1 MINGKKIGLVLG
13 GGGSK
18 GFAHVGVLKVLEQN
32 GIVPDIIVGTSM
44 GSVIGGLYASGM
56 PLSKIEAECLKFK
69 VTNLF
74 DLNMFNITKQGV
86 IAGKKF
92 IKFLDKYSK
101 EALIENFPI
110 KFACVACNLKTGKEY
125 IFDRG
130 KYSIAAR
137 TSSSVPGIFAPLKK
151 DGMLLVDGGVINNI
165 PTNVAYS
172 MGADYVISVDCIGD
186 EYLIPNIKSVF
197 DILMSSFS
205 LTQYYLHKERG
216 YKTNAKIK
224 INNKSNSYFDVKK
237 EIIIENIQLGEV
249 VANKKIKK
257 IKNDLRFYWY

>member
-18 GFAHVGVLKVLEQN
+18 GFSHVGVLKVLQQN

-56 PLSKIEAECLKFK
+56 PLDKMEAECLKFK
-69 VTNLF
+69 ITNLF
-74 DLNMFNITKQGV
+74 DLNVFNITKQGI
-86 IAGKKF
+86 IAGNKF
-92 IKFLDKYSK
+92 IKMIDKYTQN
-101 EALIENFPI
+101 AIIENFAI
-110 KFACVACNLKTGKEY
+110 KYACVACDLKTGKEFV
-125 IFDRG
+125 FDKG
-130 KYSIAAR
+130 KLSVAAR
-137 TSSSVPGIFAPLKK
+137 TSSSVPGIFAPLKM

-165 PTNVAYS
+165 PTNVAYN

-205 LTQYYLHKERG
+205 LTQYHLHKERG

-224 INNKSNSYFDVKK
+224 INNRFNSYIDVKK
-237 EIIIENIQLGEV
+237 EVIMQNIKMGEV
-249 VANKKIKK
+249 AANKKIAK
-257 IKNDLRFYWY
+257 IKKDLGIM